1 MTNEDNFSQI
11 VTNYFKNDYRERGK
25 IKWNG
30 YFLSDHTSSLKRA
43 AKIRHDITV
52 KLDKMTLDEM
62 KCQLQYAFINYCTV
76 IVQQDFQNPKGQME
90 RNIFGPVDGFSDRRV
105 VINGKHILFENMRSV
120 EIEDVN

>member
-1 MTNEDNFSQI
+1 MTNENNFSQI

-30 YFLSDHTSSLKRA
+30 YFLSDHTSSLKRE

-52 KLDKMTLDEM
+52 KLDKMSLDEM
-62 KCQLQYAFINYCTV
+62 KYQLHYAFINYCTV
-76 IVQQDFQNPKGQME
+76 IVQQDFQNSKGQME
-90 RNIFGPVDGFSDRRV
+90 KNIFGSVDGFSDRGV
-105 VINGKHILFENMRSV
+105 VINGMHILFENMRSV

>member
-52 KLDKMTLDEM
+52 K
-62 KCQLQYAFINYCTV
+62 LQYAFINYCTV